1 MDHRNTGN
9 QADERL
15 RSQTISEE
23 SLNSNPSRWFKKHY
37 LTLIN
42 GILALYVFLALL
54 APILMKVGSTRAADF
69 IYRIYQAS
77 CHQLAYRSFF
87 LFGEQAV
94 YPRELAAIEG
104 LKTYE
109 QVTGNDSEDNQAARA
124 FRGNEQLGY
133 KTALC
138 QRDLAIY
145 GSLLIFGVIF
155 ALTKRRLKPLPWYL
169 WILLALVPIGLDGF
183 SQLISQ
189 MKLPFLSGLLI
200 RESTPWLRVSSGSM
214 FGWFTAWF
222 GLPTIEEIVNEPKKT
237 VYIARKGERD

>member
-15 RSQTISEE
+15 RSQTIPEE

-169 WILLALVPIGLDGF
+169 VPVD
-183 SQLISQ
+183 LISAC
-189 MKLPFLSGLLI
+189 SD
-200 RESTPWLRVSSGSM
+200 W
-214 FGWFTAWF
+214 FGWFLAVNQ
-222 GLPTIEEIVNEPKKT
+222 PDEIALSVGIADSGEHPLA
-237 VYIARKGERD
+237 ARKFRQHVWVVHSLVRFANN